1 MAKRLH
7 EPDDFVARRI
17 IYLGGGLLVSVTL
30 ISAILLAVLHTPR
43 SAQRNATVMGTDDV
57 PSPHLQMHPTNE
69 YARYIDE
76 KRALLNSSG
85 WVDRERGI
93 AHIPI
98 EQAMDDIARE
108 KDSKR

>member
-7 EPDDFVARRI
+7 EPDDFMARRI
-17 IYLGGGLLVSVTL
+17 VTLGGGLLVSVTL

-43 SAQRNATVMGTDDV
+43 SAQRNATAAETDGV
-57 PSPHLQMHPTNE
+57 PAPRLQMHPNGD

-76 KRALLNSSG
+76 KRARLNSTG

-98 EQAMDDIARE
+98 EQAMNDVANE
-108 KDSKR
+108 KETKR